1 VFSGASP
8 AARKETSRVLIA
20 SSDPRMR
27 SRSLAETSDQDVFVE
42 ETPTG
47 AQAMARLRSL
57 NFDLLILDRRL
68 PDLNAEEVAEIV
80 RKKFPSMRIQL
91 VDSAAPAEEK
101 PAPLPVNKLISRELP
116 PEQLHVSPADPAA
129 TETGGLPGMVGQ
141 GTAMQKVY
149 RLARLVA
156 PRNTPVLIVGETGTG
171 KELVARAVHQISQRN
186 KSPLVVVNCAA
197 IPEALLEAE
206 LFGHVRG
213 AFTGAVQS
221 RVGRINNA
229 HGGTLFLDEIGDLP
243 LGMQSKLLRF
253 LQEGEVQRLGS
264 SDVFRV
270 DVRVICATNIN
281 LTQSVKQR
289 TFRQDLYYRISVFP
303 IELPPLRER
312 TEDIGPLA
320 ERFLS
325 DLCQEAGVEPKKLSA
340 SSIALL
346 RQTHWPGNVR
356 ELHHA
361 VERAFILS
369 GNEPHLH
376 VEHFSSVSDPGEI
389 RKS

>member
-1 VFSGASP
+1 MFSGAIP

-20 SSDPRMR
+20 SSDPGIRN
-27 SRSLAETSDQDVFVE
+27 RSLAETSGQDVFVE

-57 NFDLLILDRRL
+57 AFDLLILDRRL
-68 PDLNAEEVAEIV
+68 PDLDAEEVAEIV

-91 VDSAAPAEEK
+91 VDSAAPAQEK
-101 PAPLPVNKLISRELP
+101 PAPPTANLTINKELP
-116 PEQLHVSPADPAA
+116 EKRPIISTDPIVM
-129 TETGGLPGMVGQ
+129 EPGGLPGMVGQ
-141 GTAMQKVY
+141 GSAMQKGY

-186 KSPLVVVNCAA
+186 KNPLVVVNCAA
-197 IPEALLEAE
+197 IPEAQLEAE

-320 ERFLS
+320 ERFLA

-369 GNEPHLH
+369 GNEPNLH